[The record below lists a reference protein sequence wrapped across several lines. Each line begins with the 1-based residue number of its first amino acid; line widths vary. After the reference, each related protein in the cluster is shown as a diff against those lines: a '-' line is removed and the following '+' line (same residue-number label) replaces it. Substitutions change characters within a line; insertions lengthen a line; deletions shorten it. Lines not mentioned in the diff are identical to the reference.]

1 MVREGVGESVT
12 AKRRMIT
19 LQACKE
25 GRERGTEREVEECI
39 LVLVNS
45 MSDDDKCVTDE
56 DDTGLQSCI
65 IPVKIIND
73 WLLLI
78 IITCISNVNIICSI
92 ITKSVRYLY

>member
-1 MVREGVGESVT
+1 MVREGVSESVT
-12 AKRRMIT
+12 AKRRMKT
-19 LQACKE
+19 LHTHKE

-45 MSDDDKCVTDE
+45 ISDDDKCVTDE
-56 DDTGLQSCI
+56 DSIGLQSRI
-65 IPVKIIND
+65 ISVKIIND

-78 IITCISNVNIICSI
+78 IITCISNVSISCSI